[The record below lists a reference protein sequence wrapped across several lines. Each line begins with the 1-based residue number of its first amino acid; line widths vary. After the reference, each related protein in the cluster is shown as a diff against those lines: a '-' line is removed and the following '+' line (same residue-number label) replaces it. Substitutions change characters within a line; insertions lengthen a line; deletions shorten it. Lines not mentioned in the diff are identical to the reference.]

1 MSPNE
6 GCFGKLK
13 PAGFNG
19 QSPAGICDNKAQEN
33 TIVVRTVNNIDE
45 GLFVKGKIDE
55 VPVSLLI
62 DSGAAVTIIGPQVFE
77 RMHPSKKGM
86 LRPTKWRVKAVN
98 GESLPVR
105 GQIELQ
111 LTTNN
116 HKLPLTA
123 LLADIHEDGILGMDF
138 LREAI
143 IDCKERS
150 LSLQDKHVP
159 LFTKENLDQR
169 PHRRVYI
176 QETIELQ
183 ENSDAYV
190 TATLE
195 EGSDAVVGIVGSCP
209 SDANF
214 AVEDA
219 VVSIEAGNTV
229 SLRLMNTSNLPIR
242 LRKGTKIAHF
252 EPVSQIRKVHLVKD
266 DGRTPRKAN
275 EKRTKHI
282 PAHLDDLFNRS
293 TEFLTHEETK
303 AVLNLLLEFS
313 HVFSS
318 GKDDIGRTS
327 LVEHSIDTG
336 DHKPIKISPRRL
348 PLAKM
353 TEAEKC
359 VQQMEEHGI
368 IKPST
373 SPWSAPIVLV
383 KKKDNSTRFCVDYR
397 MLNEATKKDSL
408 PLPRI
413 DVVLDSLASS
423 SWFSTLDM
431 QSGYWQVKMSS
442 DSQEKTAFA
451 SGDQLWEFT
460 VMPFGLCNSPATFS
474 RLMNQVLQDI
484 PASCCLK
491 YLDDLVVHGTSF
503 EGELQHL
510 RRVLERL
517 EGAGL
522 KLNPKKCSLFQRR
535 VHYLGHV
542 VSKDGVATDPAK
554 IEAVVQWP
562 KPSNVSE
569 VRSFLGLCS
578 YYRRFVSG
586 FADLASPLHALIRT
600 PLCAG

>member
-190 TATLE
+190 TATLI

-209 SDANF
+209 S
-214 AVEDA
+214 
-219 VVSIEAGNTV
+219 
-229 SLRLMNTSNLPIR
+229 
-242 LRKGTKIAHF
+242 
-252 EPVSQIRKVHLVKD
+252 
-266 DGRTPRKAN
+266 
-275 EKRTKHI
+275 
-282 PAHLDDLFNRS
+282 
-293 TEFLTHEETK
+293 
-303 AVLNLLLEFS
+303 
-313 HVFSS
+313 
-318 GKDDIGRTS
+318 
-327 LVEHSIDTG
+327 
-336 DHKPIKISPRRL
+336 
-348 PLAKM
+348 
-353 TEAEKC
+353 
-359 VQQMEEHGI
+359 
-368 IKPST
+368 
-373 SPWSAPIVLV
+373 
-383 KKKDNSTRFCVDYR
+383 
-397 MLNEATKKDSL
+397 
-408 PLPRI
+408 
-413 DVVLDSLASS
+413 
-423 SWFSTLDM
+423 
-431 QSGYWQVKMSS
+431 
-442 DSQEKTAFA
+442 
-451 SGDQLWEFT
+451 
-460 VMPFGLCNSPATFS
+460 
-474 RLMNQVLQDI
+474 
-484 PASCCLK
+484 
-491 YLDDLVVHGTSF
+491 
-503 EGELQHL
+503 
-510 RRVLERL
+510 
-517 EGAGL
+517 
-522 KLNPKKCSLFQRR
+522 
-535 VHYLGHV
+535 
-542 VSKDGVATDPAK
+542 
-554 IEAVVQWP
+554 
-562 KPSNVSE
+562 
-569 VRSFLGLCS
+569 
-578 YYRRFVSG
+578 
-586 FADLASPLHALIRT
+586 
-600 PLCAG
+600 